1 MGLHAA
7 RTGSGL
13 LAEVMFVVMPLMAIF
28 LIGLKHIQP
37 PINVPPSHPSIVA
50 SPEWSVGAIILFGQV
65 IVKFTMSVAKQ
76 SRVAAG
82 PLALVLVMLLVLG
95 LLPSLFLLIYATDA
109 REGYGKADDFLNIA
123 QVTMFTI
130 AAIVY
135 ILLGMIC
142 ELVITPSPSVNS
154 VPGDKEASE
163 PGVNSLANHPR
174 IVAHKQVPLESS
186 QRVGGPP

>member
-1 MGLHAA
+1 METTKKQIGLQAA

-37 PINVPPSHPSIVA
+37 PITVPPPHPSIMA

-65 IVKFTMSVAKQ
+65 IVKFTMSVARQ

-109 REGYGKADDFLNIA
+109 REGYDRADEFLNIA
-123 QVTMFTI
+123 QVIMFSI
-130 AAIVY
+130 AATVY
-135 ILLGMIC
+135 ILLGMVC
-142 ELVITPSPSVNS
+142 ELVITASPSVNS
-154 VPGDKEASE
+154 VPSDREASE
-163 PGVNSLANHPR
+163 QGANSPINHPR
-174 IVAHKQVPLESS
+174 IVAHK
-186 QRVGGPP
+186 